1 MRLGELK
8 SYACP
13 ASNIDLF
20 IRLHVTKEIVLT
32 RRLSSEDWTTSGSY
46 MDT

>member
-1 MRLGELK
+1 MRLSKLNSSALLAPNFE
-8 SYACP
+8 
-13 ASNIDLF
+13 LF
-20 IRLHVTKEIVLT
+20 IRLHVTEIVVS